1 MCERVELRI
10 GRDGGS
16 RERRWN
22 RGRGGGWRVR
32 FLHLIIFKAYIPIL
46 YFPDGR

>member
-1 MCERVELRI
+1 MGVEKGDGDGSG
-10 GRDGGS
+10 GR
-16 RERRWN
+16 
-22 RGRGGGWRVR
+22 GWRVR